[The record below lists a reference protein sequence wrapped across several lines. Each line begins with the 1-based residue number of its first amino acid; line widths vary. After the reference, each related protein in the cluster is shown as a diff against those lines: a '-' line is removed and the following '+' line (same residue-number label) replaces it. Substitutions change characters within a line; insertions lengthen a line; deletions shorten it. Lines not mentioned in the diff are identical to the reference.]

1 MTETRKLEISLVTMR
16 LSIGVFFLI
25 WAIQKT
31 VAPELAQRVFETFYF
46 SSPSPT
52 YLIVTGVVQLAIV
65 VAFMAGL
72 FRTWTGGALLA
83 MHTISLLST
92 YERLANPYE
101 SPNALFWAAVPVW
114 AAILTLFLLRKSD
127 RLLSLDAF
135 IAARRNGGVAERA

>member
-1 MTETRKLEISLVTMR
+1 MR
-16 LSIGVFFLI
+16 LSVGVFFLV

-31 VAPELAQRVFETFYF
+31 VAPEMAQRVFETFYF
-46 SSPSPT
+46 SSPAPT
-52 YLIVTGVVQLAIV
+52 LLMLSGLAQLAIV

-92 YERLANPYE
+92 YERLASPYE

-114 AAILTLFLLRKSD
+114 AAIFALFLLRKSD
-127 RLLSLDAF
+127 RLLSLDEA
-135 IAARRNGGVAERA
+135 IGARRAGSIKGA